1 MPPPWAPQGALG
13 HNLGVTTFR
22 GAWSAAGLAA
32 GTAGLATSYFAAM
45 ALTIRE
51 SPVVAV
57 AELVIRLT
65 PGPIAEY
72 LISLVGS
79 LDKPL
84 LLLGIFLFLA
94 AVFAWAGRLARRT
107 WWAPAVVYAALAAA
121 GTVAVSTQR
130 GAAAIDAVP
139 VAVGFVTWLV
149 ALSLLTEP
157 LRRGEEEARTEHDR
171 TGAGH
176 LMPPSAEPEDDAAPV
191 GPHTRRVF
199 LVRIGVFV
207 AATGVLGVLGRVVGR
222 GRRHVEEVRS
232 LLRLPQVTRPE
243 VPDGAAVGVRGI
255 SRWMT
260 PNDDFYR
267 IHTAIVVPA
276 IEPKDWS
283 LRIHGMVDREITL
296 TYDDLL
302 DRRFTEAWVTLSCV
316 SNEVGG
322 NLVGNAWWSGVLLGP
337 ILEEAGVQPGADAV
351 LQTSDDG
358 WTCGTPLRALTD
370 GRNAM
375 LALAMNG
382 RPLPIEHGFPVRTIV
397 PGLFGYVS
405 ATKWVREME
414 VSTFA
419 EISAYW
425 TERSWSE
432 LGPVKMSSR
441 VDVPRSGEEVPAGR
455 VVVGGVAWSQHTGI
469 SEVEFS
475 VDGGAWRSAELGAVP
490 NEDTWVQWSGSVEV
504 EPGDHVVRVRAVDAD
519 GTVQTAV
526 ERGVLPD
533 GATGLHSR
541 DFTAS

>member
-1 MPPPWAPQGALG
+1 
-13 HNLGVTTFR
+13 
-22 GAWSAAGLAA
+22 
-32 GTAGLATSYFAAM
+32 
-45 ALTIRE
+45 
-51 SPVVAV
+51 
-57 AELVIRLT
+57 
-65 PGPIAEY
+65 
-72 LISLVGS
+72 VG
-79 LDKPL
+79 
-84 LLLGIFLFLA
+84 GF
-94 AVFAWAGRLARRT
+94 V
-107 WWAPAVVYAALAAA
+107 AAA
-121 GTVAVSTQR
+121 GV
-130 GAAAIDAVP
+130 
-139 VAVGFVTWLV
+139 
-149 ALSLLTEP
+149 LS
-157 LRRGEEEARTEHDR
+157 
-171 TGAGH
+171 
-176 LMPPSAEPEDDAAPV
+176 
-191 GPHTRRVF
+191 
-199 LVRIGVFV
+199 
-207 AATGVLGVLGRVVGR
+207 VLGRVVGR

-243 VPDGAAVGVRGI
+243 VPDGASLGVPGI
-255 SRWMT
+255 TRWMT

-322 NLVGNAWWSGVLLGP
+322 NLVGNAWWSGVLLAP
-337 ILEEAGVQPGADAV
+337 ILEEAGVLPGADAV

-382 RPLPIEHGFPVRTIV
+382 RPLPIEHGFPVRTVV

-441 VDVPRSGEEVPAGR
+441 VDVPRSGEKVPAGR

-469 SEVEFS
+469 SEVQLS
-475 VDGGAWRSAELGAVP
+475 VDGGPWRPADLGVVP
-490 NEDTWVQWSGSVEV
+490 NEDTWVQWSGTVEV
-504 EPGDHVVRVRAVDAD
+504 EPGDHVVRVRAVDQD
-519 GTVQTAV
+519 GEVQTDV
-526 ERGVLPD
+526 EQGVLPD

-541 DFTAS
+541 DFTAT

>member
-1 MPPPWAPQGALG
+1 MGPTWGTLR

-32 GTAGLATSYFAAM
+32 GAAGLATSYFAAM

-65 PGPIAEY
+65 PGPVAEY
-72 LISLVGS
+72 LISLVGA

-84 LLLGIFLFLA
+84 LLLGIFAFLA

-149 ALSLLTEP
+149 TLSLLTEP
-157 LRRGEEEARTEHDR
+157 LRGAEEESRSGSDR
-171 TGAGH
+171 TAVEH
-176 LMPPSAEPEDDAAPV
+176 LMPTGDVPEDDAAPV
-191 GPHTRRVF
+191 GAHTRRVF
-199 LVRIGVFV
+199 VVRTGVFL
-207 AATGVLGVLGRVVGR
+207 AAAGVLGVLGRVVGR

-243 VPDGAAVGVRGI
+243 VPEGASVGVRGVT
-255 SRWMT
+255 RWMT

-283 LRIHGMVDREITL
+283 LRVHGMVERELTL

-302 DRRFTEAWVTLSCV
+302 DRQFTEAWVTLSCV

-322 NLVGNAWWSGVLLGP
+322 NLVGNAWWSGVLLAP
-337 ILEEAGVQPGADAV
+337 ILEEAGVLPGADAV

-382 RPLPIEHGFPVRTIV
+382 RPLPIEHGFPVRTLV

-405 ATKWVREME
+405 ATKWVRELE

-419 EISAYW
+419 DINAYW

-441 VDVPRSGEEVPAGR
+441 VDVPRSGEKVPAGR

-469 SEVEFS
+469 SEVEVS
-475 VDGGAWRSAELGAVP
+475 VDGGPWRPADLGTVP
-490 NEDTWVQWSGSVEV
+490 SEDTWVQWSGTVEV
-504 EPGDHVVRVRAVDAD
+504 EPGDHVVRVRAVDRD
-519 GTVQTAV
+519 GTVQTDV

-541 DFTAS
+541 DFTAD